1 MTTVK
6 SRHAPTIWKKLTWK
20 PQCLPIL
27 KSITEITKIL
37 RVYMVLGDAVLKLET
52 FVWILKHI
60 SRFIA
65 WSLFILK
72 ASYKWPVSTLSFMWW
87 CQFIDLLKF
96 ETRSSFLLNFGTA
109 NVKHSEREILRDL
122 SSTYL
127 PKRGLVSDVWRVSQD
142 NLSQNAVIRLAK
154 HV

>member
-1 MTTVK
+1 MKITMFAYFK
-6 SRHAPTIWKKLTWK
+6 EHQGNHKKN
-20 PQCLPIL
+20 
-27 KSITEITKIL
+27 L
-37 RVYMVLGDAVLKLET
+37 RVDMVWGDPVSKLET

-127 PKRGLVSDVWRVSQD
+127 PKRGLGLGFSVAKMSQMSGVSRETIYHRMQLFGLLNTFS
-142 NLSQNAVIRLAK
+142 L
-154 HV
+154 

>member
-1 MTTVK
+1 M
-6 SRHAPTIWKKLTWK
+6 
-20 PQCLPIL
+20 
-27 KSITEITKIL
+27 
-37 RVYMVLGDAVLKLET
+37 KLET

-127 PKRGLVSDVWRVSQD
+127 PKRGLGLGFSVAKMSQMSGVSRRTIYHRMQSYCLLNTFSLWSDAQLDEIFLEYKGRHGCTTG
-142 NLSQNAVIRLAK
+142 RTYLAGSP
-154 HV
+154 